1 MACVLIVDDNAS
13 VREALG
19 IALTV
24 EGFETKEAADPARAL
39 EIVASDL
46 PDAVIQDMNFSA
58 DTTSGEEGV
67 ALFHALRDQAPKL
80 PIVLLTAWT
89 QLQTAVAL
97 VREGAL
103 DYLAKPWDDEQL
115 IDTIRVACGS
125 PDKSLPSSV
134 VDYDTRG
141 MVYESRAMQDVV
153 RMACRVAPSDV
164 PVLITGPSGV
174 GKERLAE
181 IVHFNSPVA
190 DGPLVRVNV
199 GALPSELV
207 AAELFGAEAGAFTGA
222 GKARAG
228 RFEAADG
235 GSLFLDE
242 IGTMAADDQVKLLR
256 VLQSGEF
263 QRLGSTRSQHVNVRI
278 ISATNACLE
287 DAVSKGH
294 FREDLL
300 YRLNVV
306 ELRVPA
312 LADRKEDILPIA
324 EHFLPAGNR
333 LTPAART
340 RLTAHD
346 WPGNVRELEN
356 CLRRASLMADEG
368 QIDVASLQLTSR
380 RTTNADLDRE
390 SLERVLAEND
400 GVVAAS
406 ARALGL
412 SRQALYRLMERLGVA
427 RR

>member
-13 VREALG
+13 VREALR

-39 EIVASDL
+39 EIVASDP

-67 ALFHALRDQAPKL
+67 ALFHALRAQAPKL

-125 PDKSLPSSV
+125 PGDSLPSSV

-207 AAELFGAEAGAFTGA
+207 SAELFGAEAGAFTGA

-263 QRLGSTRSQHVNVRI
+263 QRLGSTQSQHVNVRI

-333 LTPAART
+333 LTLAARA

-368 QIDVASLQLTSR
+368 QIDVAALQLTSR
-380 RTTNADLDRE
+380 RTTNVDLDRE
-390 SLERVLAEND
+390 GLERVLAEND